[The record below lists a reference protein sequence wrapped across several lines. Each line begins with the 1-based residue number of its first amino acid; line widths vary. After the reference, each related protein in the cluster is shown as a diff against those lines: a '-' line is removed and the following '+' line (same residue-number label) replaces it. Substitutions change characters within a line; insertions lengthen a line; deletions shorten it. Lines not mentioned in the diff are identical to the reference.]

1 MKRVNFK
8 NSVIALAIGLSLV
21 SCGGRGGNQQG
32 GNTSETKSETQ
43 TEQTKSGGGFTSAS
57 LVGIWTDAMKTI
69 FYEFK
74 AGGTGV
80 ISYHA
85 SSDKK
90 AETFTWKIDGKKV
103 SIDTEDGGFNQFE
116 FIGDKELEDMMRQ
129 KWTKQ

>member
-1 MKRVNFK
+1 MKRINFK
-8 NSVIALAIGLSLV
+8 NSVIALAIGLSVV
-21 SCGGRGGNQQG
+21 SCGGRGGNQQSG
-32 GNTSETKSETQ
+32 TETTDTK
-43 TEQTKSGGGFTSAS
+43 TEQATTEKSDGGFTSAS
-57 LVGIWTDAMKTI
+57 LVGVWTDAMKTI

-74 AGGTGV
+74 TGGTGV
-80 ISYHA
+80 ISYQA

-116 FIGDKELEDMMRQ
+116 YIGDNQLEDMMSQ